1 MAKSTFIPQSDH
13 DFLIWM
19 EHFIANLTPDLSTAA
34 DLAALKAA
42 FEVFSSKITQ
52 STAAAASAKQAT
64 AEKNDSRDNSESLIR
79 AMAKQIKA
87 RNDYTEGLGAQLGI
101 VGPEH
106 LFDLTTAHPDLT
118 GIDQTA
124 GRVILYFTKVNSD
137 GVNIYCQREYDT
149 DWVLLIRA
157 TTSPYIDNRPLLQIG
172 KPELR
177 RYTAVYM
184 LKDQEIGQFSDDL
197 VITCAP

>member
-19 EHFIANLTPDLSTAA
+19 EHFIANLTPDLGTAA

-118 GIDQTA
+118 GIDQTS
-124 GRVILYFTKVNSD
+124 GRVIIYFTKANSD
-137 GVNIYCQREYDT
+137 GVNIYSQRENDT

>member
-64 AEKNDSRDNSESLIR
+64 AEKNDSRDNSDSLIR

-87 RNDYTEGLGAQLGI
+87 RNDYTDGLGAQLGI

-118 GIDQTA
+118 GIDQTS
-124 GRVILYFTKVNSD
+124 GRVIIYFTKANSD
-137 GVNIYCQREYDT
+137 GVNIYSQREYDT

-172 KPELR
+172 KPEMR

>member
-87 RNDYTEGLGAQLGI
+87 RNDYTQGLGAQLGI

-106 LFDLTTAHPDLT
+106 LFDLTTAHPVLT
-118 GIDQTA
+118 GIDQTS
-124 GRVILYFTKVNSD
+124 GRVIIYFTKANSD
-137 GVNIYCQREYDT
+137 GVNIYSQRENDT

>member
-87 RNDYTEGLGAQLGI
+87 RNDYTDGLGAQLGI

-118 GIDQTA
+118 GIDQTS
-124 GRVILYFTKVNSD
+124 GRVIIYFTKANSD
-137 GVNIYCQREYDT
+137 GVNIYSQRENDT

>member
-124 GRVILYFTKVNSD
+124 GRVIIYFTKVNSD

>member
-87 RNDYTEGLGAQLGI
+87 RNDYTDGLGAQLGI

-118 GIDQTA
+118 GIDQTS
-124 GRVILYFTKVNSD
+124 GRVIIYFTKANSD
-137 GVNIYCQREYDT
+137 GVNIYSQRENDT

-197 VITCAP
+197 VINCAP

>member
-1 MAKSTFIPQSDH
+1 MPKSTFIPNSDH

-42 FEVFSSKITQ
+42 SELLSSKITQ

-64 AEKNDSRDNSESLIR
+64 AEKSACRDASESLVR
-79 AMAKQIKA
+79 AMSRQIKA
-87 RNDYTEGLGAQLGI
+87 RTDYTEGLGAQLGI

-106 LFDLTTAHPDLT
+106 LNDLTTSHPDLT

-137 GVNIYCQREYDT
+137 GVNIYSQRENDT

-157 TTSPYIDNRPLLQIG
+157 TTSPYSDNRPLLNIG

-184 LKDQEIGQFSDDL
+184 LKDQEIGQYSDDL
-197 VITCAP
+197 VINCAP

>member
-87 RNDYTEGLGAQLGI
+87 RNDYTQGLGAQLGI

-118 GIDQTA
+118 GIDQTS
-124 GRVILYFTKVNSD
+124 GRVIIYFTKANSD
-137 GVNIYCQREYDT
+137 GVNIYSQRENDT

-157 TTSPYIDNRPLLQIG
+157 TTSPYSDNRPLLQIG
-172 KPELR
+172 KPEMR

>member
-19 EHFIANLTPDLSTAA
+19 EHFIANLTPDLGTAT

-64 AEKNDSRDNSESLIR
+64 AEKNDSRDSSESLIR

-87 RNDYTEGLGAQLGI
+87 RNDYTQGLGAQLGI

-118 GIDQTA
+118 GIDQTS
-124 GRVILYFTKVNSD
+124 GRVIIYFTKANSD
-137 GVNIYCQREYDT
+137 GVNIYSQRENDT

-172 KPELR
+172 KPEMR

>member
-19 EHFIANLTPDLSTAA
+19 EHFIANLTPDLGTAA

-101 VGPEH
+101 IGPEH

-118 GIDQTA
+118 GIDQTS
-124 GRVILYFTKVNSD
+124 GRVIIYFTKANSD
-137 GVNIYCQREYDT
+137 GVNIYSKRDGDA
-149 DWVLLIRA
+149 DWVLLNRA
-157 TTSPYIDNRPLLQIG
+157 SISPFIDTRPLLQVG

-177 RYTAVYM
+177 DYCAIYI
-184 LKDQEIGQFSDDL
+184 LKDKEIGNYSDEV
-197 VITCAP
+197 VINCTP

>member
-19 EHFIANLTPDLSTAA
+19 EHFIANLTPDLGSAT

-87 RNDYTEGLGAQLGI
+87 RNDYTDGLGAQLGI

-106 LFDLTTAHPDLT
+106 LFDLTTAHPVLT
-118 GIDQTA
+118 GIDQTS
-124 GRVILYFTKVNSD
+124 GRVIIYFTKANSD
-137 GVNIYCQREYDT
+137 GVNIYSQRENDT

>member
-19 EHFIANLTPDLSTAA
+19 EHFIANLTPDLGTAA
-34 DLAALKAA
+34 DLAALKTA

-87 RNDYTEGLGAQLGI
+87 RNDYTQGLGAQLGI

-118 GIDQTA
+118 GIDQTS
-124 GRVILYFTKVNSD
+124 GRVIIYFTKANSD
-137 GVNIYCQREYDT
+137 GVNIYSQRENDT

>member
-19 EHFIANLTPDLSTAA
+19 EHFIANLTPDLGTAA

-101 VGPEH
+101 IGPEH

-118 GIDQTA
+118 GIDQTS
-124 GRVILYFTKVNSD
+124 GRVIIYFTKANSD
-137 GVNIYCQREYDT
+137 GVNIYSQRENDT

>member
-19 EHFIANLTPDLSTAA
+19 EHFIANLTPDLGSAT

-87 RNDYTEGLGAQLGI
+87 RNDYTDGLGAQLGI

-118 GIDQTA
+118 GIDQTS
-124 GRVILYFTKVNSD
+124 GRVIIYFTKANSD
-137 GVNIYCQREYDT
+137 GVNIYSQRENDT

>member
-19 EHFIANLTPDLSTAA
+19 EHFIANLTPDLGTAT

-64 AEKNDSRDNSESLIR
+64 AEKNDSRDSSESLIR

-124 GRVILYFTKVNSD
+124 GRVIIYFTKVNSD

>member
-19 EHFIANLTPDLSTAA
+19 EHFIANLTPDLGTAT

-87 RNDYTEGLGAQLGI
+87 RNDYTQGLGAQLGI

-172 KPELR
+172 KPEMR

>member
-1 MAKSTFIPQSDH
+1 MPKSTFIPHSDH

-19 EHFIANLTPDLSTAA
+19 EHFIANLTPDLSTTA

-42 FEVFSSKITQ
+42 CEVFSSKITQ

-64 AEKNDSRDNSESLIR
+64 AEKNDSRYSSETLIR

-106 LFDLTTAHPDLT
+106 LFDLSTAHPNLT

-124 GRVILYFTKVNSD
+124 GRVILYFTKANSD
-137 GVNIYCQREYDT
+137 GVNIYSQREYDT

-184 LKDQEIGQFSDDL
+184 LKDQDIGQFSDDL
-197 VITCAP
+197 MITCAP

>member
-1 MAKSTFIPQSDH
+1 MPKSTFIPHSDH

-87 RNDYTEGLGAQLGI
+87 RTDYTDGLGAQLGI
-101 VGPEH
+101 IGPEH
-106 LFDLTTAHPDLT
+106 LHDLTTAHPDLT
-118 GIDQTA
+118 GIDQPS
-124 GRVILYFTKVNSD
+124 GRVIIYFTKANSD

-149 DWVLLIRA
+149 GWVLLIRA
-157 TTSPYIDNRPLLQIG
+157 TTSPYSDNRTLLQIG
-172 KPELR
+172 KPEMR